1 MYIRLMI
8 HDFLVWGFSVGAAY
22 PSDEVI
28 AVKSIPT
35 ITTFLFPQTSFIH
48 PFLLSSRPPCL
59 LPVIAH
65 RVSMIHIFSSHARN
79 LAQKGNEERTW

>member
-8 HDFLVWGFSVGAAY
+8 HDFLVWGLSVGTAY

-35 ITTFLFPQTSFIH
+35 ITTFLFPQTSFSLTS
-48 PFLLSSRPPCL
+48 FLPSPVSLAGDSTSRLDDTLFFIPR
-59 LPVIAH
+59 AQ
-65 RVSMIHIFSSHARN
+65 FSP
-79 LAQKGNEERTW
+79 KGNEERTC